1 MMRFQAALAARTLF
15 VLLLVVGAYTFAMFQ
30 GGMASWTIFYFLLP
44 FALYSFSIL
53 FYPLKSLT
61 VTRSLSRSL
70 IGIGETA
77 DVTLTVK
84 RPGWFPLLYLII
96 REMDGEQTGGVSKG
110 RAARLAVPGFK
121 REFDLHYE
129 LTGVQRG
136 EHSFPPVRIE
146 TADFFGWMKKTAAVE
161 AGGTSSFLVLPETTA
176 VDYVPIGSNHD
187 RGAAESPFSLIKET
201 TVATSVR
208 EYQPG
213 DRVSWIHWKS
223 FARTQNLMT
232 KEFESKRGEHAA
244 LLLDARD
251 SGTFEEQIQFTAS
264 VLTEAAARR
273 ADLTFAVTDA
283 THPVIRKV
291 AASGELHHALTQLA
305 RLRPQNGEF
314 LQLPDYSTALQGG
327 GAVILISGN
336 PDATLLRPILKAA
349 KTQPVYCFVIWN
361 QYGELPEAIADQVR
375 AARLLGVHVQL
386 LGTDEFE
393 HSFREVAQP

>member
-1 MMRFQAALAARTLF
+1 MMRSRTVLAVRTLF
-15 VLLLVVGAYTFAMFQ
+15 VLLLVLGAYAFAMFQ

-44 FALYSFSIL
+44 FALYSLCIL
-53 FYPLKSLT
+53 LYPLKSLS
-61 VTRSLSRSL
+61 VTRSMSRSL
-70 IGIGETA
+70 IGIGEA
-77 DVTLTVK
+77 AEVTLTVK
-84 RPGWFPLLYLII
+84 RPGWFPLLYLLIL
-96 REMDGEQTGGVSKG
+96 ETDGEQAGGVSKG

-161 AGGTSSFLVLPETTA
+161 AAGISSFLVLPETTA
-176 VDYVPIGSNHD
+176 VDYVPIGSNHEK
-187 RGAAESPFSLIKET
+187 GAADSPFSLIKET

-208 EYQPG
+208 DYQSG

-232 KEFESKRGEHAA
+232 KEFENKRGEHAA

-251 SGTFEEQIQFTAS
+251 SATFEEQIRFAAS
-264 VLTEAAARR
+264 ILKEASARR

-283 THPVIRKV
+283 AHPVIRTV
-291 AASGELHHALTQLA
+291 SSGAELHHALTQLA
-305 RLRPQNGEF
+305 RLHPIGGEATKP
-314 LQLPDYSTALQGG
+314 PDYSTALQGG

-336 PDATLLRPILKAA
+336 PDAAVLRPILKAA
-349 KTQPVYCFVIWN
+349 KMQPVYCFVIRGTS
-361 QYGELPEAIADQVR
+361 GELPEAVADQVR
-375 AARLLGVHVQL
+375 AARRLGVHVQL